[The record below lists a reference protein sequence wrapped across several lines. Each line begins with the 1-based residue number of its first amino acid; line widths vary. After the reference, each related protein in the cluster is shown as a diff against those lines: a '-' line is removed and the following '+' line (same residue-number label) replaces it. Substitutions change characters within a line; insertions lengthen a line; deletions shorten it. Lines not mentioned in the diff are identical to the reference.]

1 MDTGGQQYQLNPS
14 DNDDDDEDDEN
25 LYNWVVKYDN
35 KWNQTRDLRFTVSNW
50 YILVLEIYLNY
61 FLISL

>member
-35 KWNQTRDLRFTVSNW
+35 KWNQT
-50 YILVLEIYLNY
+50 II
-61 FLISL
+61 